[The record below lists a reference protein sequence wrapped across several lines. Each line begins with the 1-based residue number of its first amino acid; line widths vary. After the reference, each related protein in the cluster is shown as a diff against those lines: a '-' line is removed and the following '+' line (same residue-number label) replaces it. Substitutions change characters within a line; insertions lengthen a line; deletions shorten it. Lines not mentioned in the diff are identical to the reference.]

1 MNSTVQWV
9 VSHRSHSLHVF
20 WMVFETVHELL
31 DFQISFTYIV
41 YGSKQ
46 WKPGIKQNPVRVFQE
61 VPVLCLYHKSASC
74 KDHRMMKNTTNIHQN
89 LMFYICEGASF

>member
-20 WMVFETVHELL
+20 GMVFETVHELL

-41 YGSKQ
+41 YGSEQ
-46 WKPGIKQNPVRVFQE
+46 WKPEIK
-61 VPVLCLYHKSASC
+61 KKSC
-74 KDHRMMKNTTNIHQN
+74 KSISRSTSIYACIIKVLGVNILKQ
-89 LMFYICEGASF
+89 